1 VKVIIVGAGISGLT
15 LAAALA
21 QLAPRIEVE
30 IFERDATSAERRKG
44 YAIGLKGD
52 TGLDVLGRLGLRDE
66 VLTDGAQQ
74 VTNFVITD
82 RQGRTLLAL
91 PSGKDSAQQTYRVQ
105 RDHLQSVLADSLP
118 TDRVH
123 YGFQALG
130 YETLEGQCR
139 VIFTGGRHIDGDV
152 VVGCDGVDSALRRQL
167 VGDSPHFL
175 GLSAITGDAALSL
188 DDPLLTG
195 GYFMTLGDNGDSFF
209 CYTQPGGVHFSYTS
223 HVEPSTLE
231 TTSQPELL
239 SQIQAATAD
248 WHPLVRP
255 IAAAAD
261 PDSIKPRGYYDRDPT
276 KHVRDG
282 NVWLIGDA
290 AHPMSPFQGEGA
302 NTAMV
307 DAVAL
312 AELLGSGNLPADAER
327 VAASIA
333 ARGRKAVLESRRAA
347 KQFHTTKRFQI
358 MSRSLGF
365 RMANTVIN
373 SRFARRKAAASK
385 SGSTSW

>member
-1 VKVIIVGAGISGLT
+1 MKVIIVGAGISGLT

-30 IFERDATSAERRKG
+30 IFERDATSAERRRG

-52 TGLDVLGRLGLRDE
+52 TGLEVLGRLGLRDE
-66 VLTDGAQQ
+66 VLTNGAQR

-91 PSGKDSAQQTYRVQ
+91 PSGNDQHQTWRVQ
-105 RDHLQSVLADSLP
+105 RDHLQAVLAAASP
-118 TDRVH
+118 TTSVQ
-123 YGFQALG
+123 YGFQAIG
-130 YETLEGQCR
+130 YESIDIRHR

-152 VVGCDGVDSALRRQL
+152 VVGCEGVDSALRRQL

-175 GLSAITGDAALSL
+175 GLSAITGDAALSV
-188 DDPLLTG
+188 DDRLLSG
-195 GYFMTLGDNGDSFF
+195 GYFMTLGDQGDSFF
-209 CYTQPGGVHFSYTS
+209 CYPQPGGVHFSYTS
-223 HVEPSTLE
+223 HVEPSALE
-231 TTSQPELL
+231 STSQPELL
-239 SQIQAATAD
+239 GQVQAATSD
-248 WHPLVRP
+248 WHQLVRS

-261 PDSIKPRGYYDRDPT
+261 PDSIKPRGYYDREP

-290 AHPMSPFQGEGA
+290 AHPMSPFQGQGA

-307 DAVAL
+307 DSVAL
-312 AELLGSGNLPADAER
+312 AELLGSGNLPADVER
-327 VAASIA
+327 VAAGIA

-347 KQFHTTKRFQI
+347 KQFHATKRLQI
-358 MSRSLGF
+358 TSRSLGF

-373 SRFARRKAAASK
+373 SRFARRKTAASE
-385 SGSTSW
+385 SGSVSW